1 MKITDDMLSAQA
13 AEARELWLQACTPD
27 ALPEHRFSRKFR
39 REMRRLVRAQ
49 KHSAAFN
56 RSLRL
61 ARRTAAVLLLSA
73 AVSFGCAMSVEAY
86 RVSFINTVV
95 RVFNDLPSETDS
107 KAFTPPVLSGLPDT
121 MHKTDERSTPN
132 GYTVTYEST
141 TDFLDLTCTRIT
153 DTSEAHKLVDT
164 ENASVTEFALHGSP
178 VTMIEK
184 NGTVTLLWTHDDI
197 VYHLYSSL
205 PADTCR
211 KLIEDLQ

>member
-1 MKITDDMLSAQA
+1 MCCLM
-13 AEARELWLQACTPD
+13 
-27 ALPEHRFSRKFR
+27 
-39 REMRRLVRAQ
+39 RAQ

-86 RVSFINTVV
+86 RVSLINTVV
-95 RVFNDLPSETDS
+95 RVFNDLTDYRFSSALPSETGS
-107 KAFTPPVLSGLPDT
+107 KAFTPPVLSGLPDA

-153 DTSEAHKLVDT
+153 DTSEAYKLVDT
-164 ENASVTEFALHGSP
+164 ENASVTEFTLHGSP

-184 NGTVTLLWTHDDI
+184 NGTVTLLWTQDDI

-205 PADTCR
+205 SADTCR
-211 KLIEDLQ
+211 KLIENLQ

>member
-1 MKITDDMLSAQA
+1 MQYALASPCRSVCSSCMLWQSVQAIWPCVSVSGSSCGLTVVPCASESAVH
-13 AEARELWLQACTPD
+13 E
-27 ALPEHRFSRKFR
+27 
-39 REMRRLVRAQ
+39 
-49 KHSAAFN
+49 
-56 RSLRL
+56 
-61 ARRTAAVLLLSA
+61 LLSA
-73 AVSFGCAMSVEAY
+73 AISFGCAMSVEAY
-86 RVSFINTVV
+86 RVSLINTVV
-95 RVFNDLPSETDS
+95 RVFNDLTDYRFSSALPSETDS

-121 MHKTDERSTPN
+121 MHKTDEHSTPN

-153 DTSEAHKLVDT
+153 DTSETHKLVDT
-164 ENASVTEFALHGSP
+164 ENASVTEFALHGNP

-211 KLIEDLQ
+211 KLIENLQ

>member
-86 RVSFINTVV
+86 RVSLINTVV
-95 RVFNDLPSETDS
+95 RVFNDLTDYRFSSALPSETDS
-107 KAFTPPVLSGLPDT
+107 KAFTPPVLFDLPDT
-121 MHKTDERSTPN
+121 MHKTDEHSTPN

-164 ENASVTEFALHGSP
+164 ENASVTEFALHGSR
-178 VTMIEK
+178 
-184 NGTVTLLWTHDDI
+184 L
-197 VYHLYSSL
+197 
-205 PADTCR
+205 R
-211 KLIEDLQ
+211 

>member
-1 MKITDDMLSAQA
+1 
-13 AEARELWLQACTPD
+13 
-27 ALPEHRFSRKFR
+27 
-39 REMRRLVRAQ
+39 
-49 KHSAAFN
+49 
-56 RSLRL
+56 
-61 ARRTAAVLLLSA
+61 
-73 AVSFGCAMSVEAY
+73 
-86 RVSFINTVV
+86 
-95 RVFNDLPSETDS
+95 
-107 KAFTPPVLSGLPDT
+107 

-164 ENASVTEFALHGSP
+164 ENASVTEFVLHGSP

-211 KLIEDLQ
+211 KLIENLQ

>member
-86 RVSFINTVV
+86 RVSLINTVV
-95 RVFNDLPSETDS
+95 RVFNDLDR
-107 KAFTPPVLSGLPDT
+107 LSFFIGPAVRNRQQGVHT
-121 MHKTDERSTPN
+121 AGSVRSA
-132 GYTVTYEST
+132 GYHAQN
-141 TDFLDLTCTRIT
+141 R
-153 DTSEAHKLVDT
+153 
-164 ENASVTEFALHGSP
+164 
-178 VTMIEK
+178 
-184 NGTVTLLWTHDDI
+184 
-197 VYHLYSSL
+197 
-205 PADTCR
+205 
-211 KLIEDLQ
+211 

>member
-39 REMRRLVRAQ
+39 REMRRLLRAQ

-86 RVSFINTVV
+86 RVSLINTVV
-95 RVFNDLPSETDS
+95 RVFNDLTDYRFSSALPSETDS
-107 KAFTPPVLSGLPDT
+107 KAFTPPVLFDLPDT
-121 MHKTDERSTPN
+121 MHKTDEHSTPN

-141 TDFLDLTCTRIT
+141 TDFSRPDLHPDYGHFGGTQARGHRKRIRYRICFARQPGYDDREKRHGHAPLDAR
-153 DTSEAHKLVDT
+153 
-164 ENASVTEFALHGSP
+164 
-178 VTMIEK
+178 
-184 NGTVTLLWTHDDI
+184 
-197 VYHLYSSL
+197 
-205 PADTCR
+205 
-211 KLIEDLQ
+211 

>member
-73 AVSFGCAMSVEAY
+73 AVSIIAV
-86 RVSFINTVV
+86 
-95 RVFNDLPSETDS
+95 
-107 KAFTPPVLSGLPDT
+107 
-121 MHKTDERSTPN
+121 
-132 GYTVTYEST
+132 
-141 TDFLDLTCTRIT
+141 
-153 DTSEAHKLVDT
+153 
-164 ENASVTEFALHGSP
+164 AL
-178 VTMIEK
+178 
-184 NGTVTLLWTHDDI
+184 
-197 VYHLYSSL
+197 
-205 PADTCR
+205 
-211 KLIEDLQ
+211 

>member
-56 RSLRL
+56 RNLRL

-86 RVSFINTVV
+86 RVSLINTVV
-95 RVFNDLPSETDS
+95 RVFNDLTDYRFSSALPSETDS
-107 KAFTPPVLSGLPDT
+107 MQRFWKSLTRSWRGSGGCFG
-121 MHKTDERSTPN
+121 N
-132 GYTVTYEST
+132 GGSACCWGC
-141 TDFLDLTCTRIT
+141 LD
-153 DTSEAHKLVDT
+153 
-164 ENASVTEFALHGSP
+164 ASSWH
-178 VTMIEK
+178 
-184 NGTVTLLWTHDDI
+184 
-197 VYHLYSSL
+197 
-205 PADTCR
+205 
-211 KLIEDLQ
+211 

>member
-56 RSLRL
+56 R
-61 ARRTAAVLLLSA
+61 
-73 AVSFGCAMSVEAY
+73 
-86 RVSFINTVV
+86 
-95 RVFNDLPSETDS
+95 VFNDLTDYRFSSALPSETDS
-107 KAFTPPVLSGLPDT
+107 KAFTPPVLFDLPDT
-121 MHKTDERSTPN
+121 MHKTDEHSTPN

-205 PADTCR
+205 SADTCR
-211 KLIEDLQ
+211 KLIENLQ

>member
-1 MKITDDMLSAQA
+1 
-13 AEARELWLQACTPD
+13 
-27 ALPEHRFSRKFR
+27 
-39 REMRRLVRAQ
+39 
-49 KHSAAFN
+49 
-56 RSLRL
+56 
-61 ARRTAAVLLLSA
+61 
-73 AVSFGCAMSVEAY
+73 
-86 RVSFINTVV
+86 
-95 RVFNDLPSETDS
+95 
-107 KAFTPPVLSGLPDT
+107 

-178 VTMIEK
+178 VTMVEK

-205 PADTCR
+205 PPIPAANSSRICSDSL
-211 KLIEDLQ
+211 LILQRIAIAARPAAVL